1 MSIVCSTEAC
11 PVILNSTCVFYQGE
25 TLVYTGIYDGENL
38 QTALQKIDAKFQDAG
53 LGYVFTDGL
62 DQPSPGYPVGLGGEL
77 TKDIDITGNYKLS
90 FAGRLG
96 ASQFIK
102 TGGLASQFLKADGSV
117 DNTSYQPAGNYISS
131 LLGDVVASGP
141 GAASASLAIVNTN
154 PGTYGS
160 NVRVPIITVDTKG
173 RITNVTSTALSFPSG
188 IISLI
193 GDVSGSGATGT
204 DVVVTLDTVNA
215 NTYVGN
221 NLLKFGVD
229 GKGRVTSASPI
240 NYNDIVGVLGF
251 DPVPTTRTI
260 TINGV
265 AQNLNQNRSWNVGSV
280 TGVTAN
286 AGYGISVAVT
296 NPTTT
301 PQINIT
307 NTAPDQIVQLLA
319 GAGIQVTGTYPNF
332 TIRALNP
339 ISTAGGELSGTYPNP
354 ILVNS
359 AVISKVLSGLNIT
372 GGTVQSTDDILTAI
386 GKLQNQI
393 NGLIGGSI
401 YQGVWNAATNTP
413 TLTSG
418 VGVKG
423 HYYITEVYGT
433 TNLDGINEWH
443 VGDWAI
449 FDGTEWQKV
458 DNTDAVISVNG
469 HTGDVNLIT
478 SDIPESGNLY
488 FTTDRA
494 RTSLAA
500 GVGLS
505 YDSATG
511 IFTNTISQYTDA
523 LARQAISLTTT
534 GNNGTASYDNS
545 TGVLNVP
552 QYTLA
557 GLGGV
562 PTSTTLTI
570 NGETYDLSANR
581 SWTIAA
587 GVTSFNTRTGA
598 ITLISADVTD
608 ALGFT
613 PYNSTNPSGY
623 ISGITSG
630 MVTGALGFTPYN
642 ATNPAGYITGITS
655 GDVTTALGYTPVTNA
670 RTLTI
675 NGETYDLTANRSWTI
690 AGGVTSFNTRTGAI
704 TLTSGDVTGALGYTP
719 YNNTNPSGYITSS
732 ASITG
737 TSAGVSTTV
746 AAGSTANLLYAT
758 VGDNDFVRIMAGGSS
773 NAGYLEIATADD
785 GTEPIYVRQ
794 YTGTF
799 GTLTRTATL
808 LDGSGNTSFPGN
820 ISAANLSGTNT
831 GDQTNVS
838 GYSRSLYSP
847 NGATVVAANDAMPS
861 AGQSF
866 IHTLALGPGGND
878 GHILGM
884 TWANTTTVYGAQIW
898 LDTDPTNRMSIR
910 SRNSSGTWN
919 GWWEVLTEGNISS
932 YAMPYGNWAGST
944 GMNDQKLYLRTNGDN
959 NHFIWNADDDWEE
972 IRAYSGTG
980 FRVQSTNGYT
990 IATFASGGQDGN
1002 ELNVAPDAG
1011 GNNGLRINAGDCN
1024 ACYSRIRLRFAG
1036 TERMQ
1041 IHFFSPSW
1049 QGSNFTTYSAGAI
1062 NLAGYNGVTFG
1073 PWNNM
1078 DGYVASGGNAW
1089 FRGNVTAY
1097 SDARVK
1103 TNIRPIENAL
1113 QKVLNSRGV
1122 IYDRTDIDSKDNIGF
1137 IAQELE
1143 KNIEQLVITDGDGK
1157 KSVQYQNM
1165 TAVLTEAI
1173 KEQQAKI
1180 DKQDKVIEELKSIID
1195 GFTKWG

>member
-77 TKDIDITGNYKLS
+77 TKDINITGNYKLS

-131 LLGDVVASGP
+131 LIGDVIAAGP
-141 GAASASLAIVNTN
+141 GAASASLATVNTN
-154 PGTYGS
+154 FGTYGS
-160 NVRVPIITVDTKG
+160 STRVPIITVDAKG
-173 RITNVTSTALSFPSG
+173 RVIDSTSTAINFPSG

-193 GDVSGSGATGT
+193 GDVSGSGSTGT
-204 DVVVTLDTVNA
+204 DIVVTLDVVNA

-229 GKGRVTSASPI
+229 GKGRVTSAAPI
-240 NYNDIVGVLGF
+240 THNDITGILGF

-401 YQGVWNAATNTP
+401 YQGVWNALTNTP
-413 TLTSG
+413 TLTSS
-418 VGVKG
+418 VGTKG
-423 HYYITEVYGT
+423 HYYIVEVAGPT
-433 TNLDGINEWH
+433 VLDGIDSWQ

-449 FDGTEWQKV
+449 FDGTDWQKV

-469 HTGDVNLIT
+469 QTGAVSLTTANI
-478 SDIPESGNLY
+478 SESGNLY

-505 YDSATG
+505 YDNVNG
-511 IFTNTISQYTDA
+511 IFSSTITQYTDA

-545 TGVLNVP
+545 TGALNIP

-562 PTSTTLTI
+562 PTSRTLTI
-570 NGETYDLSANR
+570 NGETYDLSDNR

-623 ISGITSG
+623 ISGITSV

-642 ATNPAGYITGITS
+642 ATNPAGYITGINS
-655 GDVTTALGYTPVTNA
+655 GNVTTALGYTPVTNA

-719 YNNTNPSGYITSS
+719 YNSTNPSGYITS
-732 ASITG
+732 
-737 TSAGVSTTV
+737 
-746 AAGSTANLLYAT
+746 AA
-758 VGDNDFVRIMAGGSS
+758 
-773 NAGYLEIATADD
+773 
-785 GTEPIYVRQ
+785 
-794 YTGTF
+794 
-799 GTLTRTATL
+799 LTQL
-808 LDGSGNTSFPGN
+808 
-820 ISAANLSGTNT
+820 
-831 GDQTNVS
+831 V
-838 GYSRSLYSP
+838 SP
-847 NGATVVAANDAMPS
+847 NGASVVAADSAMPN

-866 IHTLALGPGGND
+866 IHTLALGPGNND

-898 LDTDPTNRMSIR
+898 MDTDPTNRMAIR
-910 SRNSSGTWN
+910 SRNSAGTWN
-919 GWWEVLTEGNISS
+919 GWWEVLTEGNIGS
-932 YAMPYGNWAGST
+932 YAMPYGNWAAST
-944 GMNDQKLYLRTNGDN
+944 GMNDQKLYFRTNGDN
-959 NHFIWNADDDWEE
+959 NHYMWNAGDDWEE
-972 IRAYSGTG
+972 LVAYSGTG

-990 IATFASGGQDGN
+990 IAAFSSGGQDNNMINIG
-1002 ELNVAPDAG
+1002 PTTG
-1011 GNNGLRINAGDCN
+1011 GNNGITINAGDCSS
-1024 ACYSRIRLRFAG
+1024 CYSRMRMTFG
-1036 TERMQ
+1036 GSERMQ
-1041 IHFFSPSW
+1041 LHFFSPSW
-1049 QGSNFTTYSAGAI
+1049 QGNNFTAYSSGAI
-1062 NLAGYNGVTFG
+1062 NIAGYNGVTFG
-1073 PWNNM
+1073 AWNNV

-1143 KNIEQLVITDGDGK
+1143 ENIEQLVITDGDGK

-1180 DKQDKVIEELKSIID
+1180 DKQDKVIEELKSIIN